1 MLTVLHLWEA
11 QLWYTQVHCHALLRH
26 LKGLKWN
33 SFRLVF
39 VRWKRPGAAAW
50 AVFMAVL
57 RAADMKQIFQQSCV
71 RLPFPFSHMLFYWFQ
86 FQIMRS
92 IYVKII
98 NALSQ
103 KLRVQTE
110 MSFLL
115 FDLHDVIKDIP
126 VSSISPWIF
135 QSAYCPWGWISNCL
149 DE

>member
-1 MLTVLHLWEA
+1 M
-11 QLWYTQVHCHALLRH
+11 VHTGSLPCFTETF
-26 LKGLKWN
+26 KGTRMKFV
-33 SFRLVF
+33 SVF
-39 VRWKRPGAAAW
+39 VRWKRPGAAA
-50 AVFMAVL
+50 FMAVL

-92 IYVKII
+92 IYVNISNTFK
-98 NALSQ
+98 

-135 QSAYCPWGWISNCL
+135 QSAYCP
-149 DE
+149 